1 MQGDAA
7 LDRTGVVL
15 SWQVQLATVRIHSG
29 LWCRRMMMQHQGE
42 CATTDDAATGA
53 EVRPVRAS
61 GVAVM
66 VVSTTRAML
75 GMQQHHAVSKVKYSR

>member
-15 SWQVQLATVRIHSG
+15 SWQVQPAAVRTHSG

-42 CATTDDAATGA
+42 CATTGDAATGA

-66 VVSTTRAML
+66 VARTTRDGDAAASCSETSSSV
-75 GMQQHHAVSKVKYSR
+75 GEV